1 MDLGRRAAGRDAV
14 AGVFVDGKGCAWHGC
29 ACGN

>member
-1 MDLGRRAAGRDAV
+1 MGLGRRVVERDVV

-29 ACGN
+29 AYGN